1 MMAYKIVEIDTN
13 TLTPNRAIGVKF
25 PFNAPGVFQKTFTTF
40 DQASTNVKTLLLTR
54 KGERYL
60 QPNFGTD
67 LLNIVF
73 EPNVFE
79 LKDFISTTITDAIS
93 FWLPY
98 IIITELKIVTSDD
111 DPNMIH
117 NIMISITFTVS
128 GSESEKTITIFAG
141 EDGILK
147 IE

>member
-1 MMAYKIVEIDTN
+1 MYQIIDIPSN
-13 TLTPNRAIGVKF
+13 SLTPNRAIGVKF
-25 PFNAPGVFQKTFTTF
+25 PFNAPGIFGKSFTTRE
-40 DQASTNVKTLLLTR
+40 QASTNVKTLLLTR

-67 LLNIVF
+67 VLNLIF
-73 EPNVFE
+73 EPNVAE
-79 LKDFISTTITDAIS
+79 LKDFISETITDAIT

-98 IIITELKIVTSDD
+98 ISITTLDIVTQED
-111 DPNMIH
+111 DPSMIH
-117 NIMISITFTVS
+117 NIRISVKFDVT
-128 GSESEKTITIFAG
+128 GSDSEQTITIFAG